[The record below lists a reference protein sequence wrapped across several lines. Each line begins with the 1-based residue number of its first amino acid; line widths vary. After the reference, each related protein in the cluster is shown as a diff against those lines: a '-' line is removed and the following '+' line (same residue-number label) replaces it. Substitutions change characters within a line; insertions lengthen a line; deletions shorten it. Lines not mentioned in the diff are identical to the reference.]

1 MFIVQNIFLRF
12 QSVTMNFT
20 ESYLALFAKINLE
33 NAAFV
38 KINFLNVI
46 WPPRIQGYHT
56 NLRSQISEYPDIV
69 LTFLD

>member
-1 MFIVQNIFLRF
+1 
-12 QSVTMNFT
+12 MNFT

-46 WPPRIQGYHT
+46 
-56 NLRSQISEYPDIV
+56 
-69 LTFLD
+69 